1 MGRALYLSERFSS
14 RGGHVSFVTL
24 KRFVAAGLMG
34 LVFGIAAAAPTAAQ
48 DEARRL
54 KTKVAPIYPELARKM
69 NVTGIV
75 KVQVTIAANGTVKNA
90 KVVGGHPL
98 LVDPAMDAVRKWK
111 FEPGPEDSTQ
121 VVECRFDNNN

>member
-1 MGRALYLSERFSS
+1 M
-14 RGGHVSFVTL
+14 SFVTL
-24 KRFVAAGLMG
+24 KRFVAAGVMALM
-34 LVFGIAAAAPTAAQ
+34 FGVAAVTPTFAQ
-48 DEARRL
+48 DEGRKV

-69 NVTGIV
+69 AVTGVV
-75 KVQVTIAANGTVKNA
+75 KVQVTIAANGTVKSA

-121 VVECRFDNNN
+121 VVECVFNNNN

>member
-1 MGRALYLSERFSS
+1 M
-14 RGGHVSFVTL
+14 SFVTL
-24 KRFVAAGLMG
+24 KRLVAACVLALTFGL
-34 LVFGIAAAAPTAAQ
+34 AAVAPSAAQ
-48 DEARRL
+48 EDRRL

-69 NVTGIV
+69 AVTGIV
-75 KVQVTIAANGTVKNA
+75 KLQVTIAANGTVKSA

-121 VVECRFDNNN
+121 IVECRFDNNN